1 MLITL
6 IRDGVTHKHTT
17 VEPTLVRVADYEN
30 KVVSRTA
37 EYISAGLSLKQAY
50 SKAKQDYRH
59 WLQYHDQPISLT
71 N

>member
-6 IRDGVTHKHTT
+6 IRDGVTHKHAT
-17 VEPTLVRVADYEN
+17 VEPTLYEN

-50 SKAKQDYRH
+50 TKAKQDYRH
-59 WLQYHDQPISLT
+59 WLQYHDQPVSLT